1 MTRMLFSEIKD
12 GQTAEE
18 LFSGGEGLSYDD
30 FIILP
35 GHIDF
40 SRNDVSVKSQLTKN
54 ISLCA
59 PFVSSPMDTVTE
71 EKMAISMALMGGIGI
86 VHNNLPIEEQVD
98 IIRAVKGFKKEQN
111 FPQASMKL
119 TTGQLLVG
127 AAVGTREGDKKR
139 IDELVRADVDVIL
152 IDAAQGDSVYQ
163 IEMVHRIKDV
173 HPAVDVIGGNVVTA
187 RQALHLIQ
195 AGVDALR
202 VGMGVGSICITQEV
216 TAVGRAQATA
226 VYHTAKLA
234 REYGIPVIADGG
246 ISSSGCVVK
255 ALAMGANTVMM
266 GSMLAGTDE
275 APGDVFSQNGLE
287 VKTCRGM
294 GSLEAMNKHSATNR
308 YFRDE
313 DHIKIPQGVVG
324 TVISKGS
331 VLTLIPFLVDSLKH
345 ALQNIGVRS
354 LDRLGDAV
362 KNNSVLFERRTLAAQ
377 NEGRVHSLYSY
388 ENP

>member
-1 MTRMLFSEIKD
+1 MAKISQHKPMVSIAWNAKNDSNAF
-12 GQTAEE
+12 
-18 LFSGGEGLSYDD
+18 F
-30 FIILP
+30 
-35 GHIDF
+35 
-40 SRNDVSVKSQLTKN
+40 RNDVSVKSQLTKN